1 MHMMLFTL
9 ARSCGPGRL
18 PSGLGAE
25 TQPMSAHEVAKEAHR
40 RSPAMKDAITI
51 EIANESSSEDP
62 WTCVLNSCRV
72 VPVSPGI
79 DDFVKSA
86 RAPSTARRH
95 LSSDE
100 SSTVRYKKPA
110 SSTTQRAQGKQTRT
124 GTVARRSSRI
134 TQRRRDTRSETEE

>member
-1 MHMMLFTL
+1 
-9 ARSCGPGRL
+9 
-18 PSGLGAE
+18 
-25 TQPMSAHEVAKEAHR
+25 MSAHEVAREAHR

-86 RAPSTARRH
+86 RAPSTARRR
-95 LSSDE
+95 LSSEE
-100 SSTVRYKKPA
+100 SSTGQVQKKPA
-110 SSTTQRAQGKQTRT
+110 SSTRQRAQGKQTRM
-124 GTVARRSSRI
+124 GTVARGSSKI
-134 TQRRRDTRSETEE
+134 TQRRRDTRSKKRDLRKKRIPPAKYK